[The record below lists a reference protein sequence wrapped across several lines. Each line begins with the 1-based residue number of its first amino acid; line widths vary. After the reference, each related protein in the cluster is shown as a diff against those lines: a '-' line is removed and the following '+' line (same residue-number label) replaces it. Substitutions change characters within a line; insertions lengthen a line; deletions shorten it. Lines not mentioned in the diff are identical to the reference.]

1 MSSSQK
7 LPLAAVAAFS
17 YLQMKR
23 TSINIASP
31 FKLTNRTQKQ
41 IEKKRKGKRKMKVR
55 QGKGGKL
62 LKWQS
67 VCVYSSKGEIR
78 QMSVF

>member
-1 MSSSQK
+1 MTSSQK

-41 IEKKRKGKRKMKVR
+41 IEKKAEREKESESETGKRGKIAKVA
-55 QGKGGKL
+55 KC
-62 LKWQS
+62 
-67 VCVYSSKGEIR
+67 VCLFKQRGN
-78 QMSVF
+78 